1 MLRGLAAFCVVFWHW
16 RHFFYQGTE
25 PGAFVAD
32 RLPLFFAFA
41 PLYAEGGRA
50 VHFFFSLSGFLFT
63 WLYARRIAE
72 GTVSLRNFAVLRLS
86 RLYPLHL
93 ATLLLVVGLQGLWFI
108 QFGDYFVYRFND
120 LYHFALNV
128 GMISGL
134 GMAMGLSFNG
144 PAWSISIEVFLYA
157 VFFALTV
164 LRFTRW
170 WHQLLL
176 VTVGIGLLFAGAGPM
191 SIGLVAYFMGS
202 IAYLAFA
209 RVARRGISVSVLFLA
224 AACALV
230 SWGVVA
236 FGVNAGWLDLH
247 SEEVRRSLPGTI
259 ASVSLELVVF
269 PLTLFAIALGEAWRG
284 TLGKRFAVVGAISY
298 SCYLLHFPLQI
309 VFMAIHRSINIDMA
323 NAFFYSPWSLLLFF
337 GTLLP
342 LSLWVNRHLERPAQ
356 AYVRARLLRRHSST
370 LLAKAAIQRGVPD

>member
-1 MLRGLAAFCVVFWHW
+1 
-16 RHFFYQGTE
+16 
-25 PGAFVAD
+25 
-32 RLPLFFAFA
+32 
-41 PLYAEGGRA
+41 

-72 GTVSLRNFAVLRLS
+72 GKVTLRTFAVLRLS

-93 ATLLLVVGLQGLWFI
+93 ATLLLVAGLQAAWLM
-108 QFGDYFVYRFND
+108 QFDDYFVYRLND
-120 LYHFALNV
+120 WYHFALNV

-176 VTVGIGLLFAGAGPM
+176 VVVGIGLLHAGAGPM

-209 RVARRGISVSVLFLA
+209 RVAERGISFTVLVVAAALA
-224 AACALV
+224 AAGWAT
-230 SWGVVA
+230 VVI
-236 FGVNAGWLDLH
+236 GLNAGWLVLH
-247 SEEVRRSLPGTI
+247 SEELRRSFPGTL
-259 ASVSLELVVF
+259 AGVSLELIVF
-269 PLTLFAIALGEAWRG
+269 PLTLFAIAVGEAWRG

-309 VFMAIHRSINIDMA
+309 VFMAAHRSINIDTG

-337 GTLLP
+337 GILLP
-342 LSLWVNRHLERPAQ
+342 LSLWVNRHLERPSQ
-356 AYVRARLLRRHSST
+356 AYLRARLLRRHSGT
-370 LLAKAAIQRGVPD
+370 LLADSPVQRGLPD